1 MGSAIPV
8 LPFPISTA
16 GEVMGFKAYQLG
28 ELLGVV
34 LLLGS
39 VATQMFYL
47 DPLKREIE
55 WRLAAFSIQQSA
67 QVQLKAIHDNRIV
80 LLQATNASAEK
91 IKEAEAERDKN
102 LDRYRVADAN
112 ISDYMIAKESV
123 EDNLQ
128 MVVLALFALGTLL
141 AGFGRAMEMRRHSD

>member
-1 MGSAIPV
+1 MYGAAQAVP
-8 LPFPISTA
+8 LSTA
-16 GEVMGFKAYQLG
+16 GAPMGFKTYQLG
-28 ELLGVV
+28 ELFGIV

-39 VATQMFYL
+39 TATQMFYL

-67 QVQLKAIHDNRIV
+67 QVQIKAVHDNRIV
-80 LLQATNASAEK
+80 LLKALNAPAEK
-91 IKEAEAERDKN
+91 IKEAEDDRAKN
-102 LDRYRVADAN
+102 LDRFRTADAN

-128 MVVLALFALGTLL
+128 LIVLALFGIGTLL
-141 AGFGRAMEMRRHSD
+141 AGFGRAMEMRAHPD

>member
-1 MGSAIPV
+1 
-8 LPFPISTA
+8 
-16 GEVMGFKAYQLG
+16 MGFKTYQLG
-28 ELLGVV
+28 ELLGIV

-39 VATQMFYL
+39 AATQMFYL

-67 QVQLKAIHDNRIV
+67 QVQIKAVHDNRVV
-80 LLQATNASAEK
+80 LLQALNAPADK
-91 IKEAEAERDKN
+91 VKDAEADRARN
-102 LDRYRVADAN
+102 LDRFKTADAN

-128 MVVLALFALGTLL
+128 KIVLALFALGTLL
-141 AGFGRAMEMRRHSD
+141 AGFGRAMEMRAHPD

>member
-1 MGSAIPV
+1 
-8 LPFPISTA
+8 
-16 GEVMGFKAYQLG
+16 MGFKTYQLG
-28 ELLGVV
+28 ELFGIV

-39 VATQMFYL
+39 TATQMFYL

-67 QVQLKAIHDNRIV
+67 QVQIKAVHDNRIV
-80 LLQATNASAEK
+80 LLKALNAPAEK
-91 IKEAEAERDKN
+91 IKEAEDDRAKN
-102 LDRYRVADAN
+102 LDRFRTADAN

-128 MVVLALFALGTLL
+128 LIVLALFGIGTLL
-141 AGFGRAMEMRRHSD
+141 AGFGRAMEMRAHPD

>member
-1 MGSAIPV
+1 
-8 LPFPISTA
+8 
-16 GEVMGFKAYQLG
+16 MGFKAYQLG

-39 VATQMFYL
+39 AATQMFYL

-80 LLQATNASAEK
+80 LLQATNASADK
-91 IKEAEAERDKN
+91 IAEAEAERDKN
-102 LDRYRVADAN
+102 LDRYRTADAN
-112 ISDYMIAKESV
+112 ISDYMFAKESV
-123 EDNLQ
+123 ENNLQ
-128 MVVLALFALGTLL
+128 LVMIALFALGTLL
-141 AGFGRAMEMRRHSD
+141 AGLGRAMEMRARPD

>member
-1 MGSAIPV
+1 MYGAAQAV
-8 LPFPISTA
+8 LLSTA
-16 GEVMGFKAYQLG
+16 GAPMAFKTYQLG
-28 ELLGVV
+28 ELFGIV

-39 VATQMFYL
+39 TATQMFYL

-67 QVQLKAIHDNRIV
+67 QVQIKAVHDNRIV
-80 LLQATNASAEK
+80 LLKALNAPAEK
-91 IKEAEAERDKN
+91 IKEAEDDRAKN
-102 LDRYRVADAN
+102 LDRFRTADAN

-128 MVVLALFALGTLL
+128 LIVLALFGIGTLL
-141 AGFGRAMEMRRHSD
+141 AGFGRAMEMRAHPD